1 MAQELSKQQARDFL
15 IQAHLLD
22 GPKLKP
28 GRGSIV
34 KVFKRFKTIQ
44 VDSIDVCGTSQDIAL
59 ASRIENHTPD
69 KLYDFLYGK
78 NRGGFE
84 YWSKCLCILP
94 KESKPYYEFRMRKY
108 RDKHR
113 KFLDEHKDTIRDVM
127 KQITDNGPMGSSDF
141 DDDRKFGGWWVADE
155 RLIKWILQWLWD
167 TGDLMIHHRKRRV
180 RFYDLTERCIP
191 WSEEKITEEEFGQ
204 QIIIDRLSAMRMSR
218 IKGPTGE
225 IWHGIR
231 EVRDSQFSKLLAKNE
246 ILKISVEGS
255 KSDYWILSDDK
266 ILFNQKPSAEK
277 TVRFLAPLDSIMWDR
292 TLVQDI
298 FDFEAKFEIYHVPHK
313 RRWGY
318 YCLPI
323 LYGSDLIGRVD
334 FARNKV
340 EPALNAISIHWEK
353 GFKLTDEFLHK
364 FASALFDHQRFLG
377 LDGVQ
382 LPVEK
387 FTGKDKMKRL
397 LTQ

>member
-1 MAQELSKQQARDFL
+1 MTLELSKQQARDFL
-15 IQAHLLD
+15 VQAHLLD

-28 GRGSIV
+28 GRASIV

-84 YWSKCLCILP
+84 YWSKCLSILP
-94 KESKPYYEFRMRKY
+94 KESKPIYEFRMRKY
-108 RDKHR
+108 RDQHS
-113 KFLDEHKDTIRDVM
+113 KFLDEHKDTIRDM
-127 KQITDNGPMGSSDF
+127 IKKITDNGPMGSSDF
-141 DDDRKFGGWWVADE
+141 NDARKVGGGWFENE

-191 WSEEKITEEEFGQ
+191 WSDKKITEEEFRH
-204 QIIIDRLSAMRMSR
+204 QIIIDRLSAMRMTR
-218 IKGPTGE
+218 TKGPTGE
-225 IWHGIR
+225 IWHGLR
-231 EVRDSQFSKLLAKNE
+231 EVRDEQLSKLHEKNKVIK
-246 ILKISVEGS
+246 ILVEGC
-255 KSDYWILSDDK
+255 KSDFWILSEDK
-266 ILFNQKPSAEK
+266 KLLNRKPSAEK
-277 TVRFLAPLDSIMWDR
+277 SVRFLAPLDSIMWDR
-292 TLVQDI
+292 SLVQDI

-323 LYGSDLIGRVD
+323 LYGCDLVGRVD
-334 FARNKV
+334 LARDKV
-340 EPALNAISIHWEK
+340 EPSLNAISIHWEK
-353 GFKLTDEFLHK
+353 GFKLSDEFLHK
-364 FASALFDHQRFLG
+364 FALALCDHQRFLG

-387 FTGKDKMKRL
+387 FTGKDKLKKLLKR
-397 LTQ
+397 